1 MSYQMPLLIA
11 VMVITLIYECS
22 HKHRIVKRR
31 CIQAVTVV
39 LTAFSGFRAWWMGDL
54 IKYYTLYLKCNG
66 AAWKATVF
74 EDFSNAG
81 IRLFFKGAG
90 SLGISYDICIFLI
103 AALVAISLG
112 IIVFRYSPSPY
123 WSYLI
128 YIAVGFYIF
137 TYSGLKQSI
146 AMSFIIFAACAYF
159 ESKPIKLVLWTLVA
173 ALFHAPALVF
183 LLVFLLPSNRMGFQ
197 YIAVVALLFLI
208 CFLFKGRLVTLMSQL
223 YYDEQDT
230 FENIDEVG
238 GRFIMMI
245 VIMAAALVLR
255 PLKSWDKVYVRTFNL
270 MVFAALCQAFSV
282 YDNNFSRLADYYY
295 QFSALFV
302 PFIMEPGYRQAEMW
316 PEHAS
321 EIRCWDKRVYFAAAI
336 IITIFALWYYSNYI
350 ESSAA
355 ILNNY
360 KFFWQ
365 IDPYSLYGQ

>member
-1 MSYQMPLLIA
+1 
-11 VMVITLIYECS
+11 
-22 HKHRIVKRR
+22 
-31 CIQAVTVV
+31 
-39 LTAFSGFRAWWMGDL
+39 
-54 IKYYTLYLKCNG
+54 
-66 AAWKATVF
+66 
-74 EDFSNAG
+74 
-81 IRLFFKGAG
+81 
-90 SLGISYDICIFLI
+90 
-103 AALVAISLG
+103 
-112 IIVFRYSPSPY
+112 
-123 WSYLI
+123 
-128 YIAVGFYIF
+128 
-137 TYSGLKQSI
+137 
-146 AMSFIIFAACAYF
+146 
-159 ESKPIKLVLWTLVA
+159 
-173 ALFHAPALVF
+173 
-183 LLVFLLPSNRMGFQ
+183 
-197 YIAVVALLFLI
+197 
-208 CFLFKGRLVTLMSQL
+208 
-223 YYDEQDT
+223 
-230 FENIDEVG
+230 
-238 GRFIMMI
+238 MMI